1 VSRLDSLLRNARGRP
16 SKQKKVHDPTRFR
29 SDAQWRDAAP
39 GYRKRASGRAAGVF
53 CLYTPPFCDLFHSP
67 YPTLSLSIDPTCTVD
82 ISGGERGRAKRGQ
95 ASRATTHVH
104 QTSSQTTHS
113 WRHRIGELGEGGLDL
128 PLFASPAYQ
137 FGSNQ
142 YHSSSVFFS
151 TEQCNLSRFD
161 REKTDQEDPA
171 NRQSLF
177 WNAFCFLLAAC
188 NSLPS
193 TIQFITMANGFG
205 LQPILVGLLS

>member
-1 VSRLDSLLRNARGRP
+1 MPPASLFSTHPLFAT
-16 SKQKKVHDPTRFR
+16 SF
-29 SDAQWRDAAP
+29 
-39 GYRKRASGRAAGVF
+39 
-53 CLYTPPFCDLFHSP
+53 TPP
-67 YPTLSLSIDPTCTVD
+67 YPTLSLSIDPPVPLTFR
-82 ISGGERGRAKRGQ
+82 GERGRAKRGQ
-95 ASRATTHVH
+95 ASRAKTHVH
-104 QTSSQTTHS
+104 QTNSQTTHS

-151 TEQCNLSRFD
+151 TEQCTLSRFD

-177 WNAFCFLLAAC
+177 CNAFCFLLAAC

-193 TIQFITMANGFG
+193 TIPVHHHGQRFRASTDIGWASIMSSVLRCSGKSNFHHDT
-205 LQPILVGLLS
+205 